1 MRVMKIF
8 GTAAALMLAA
18 CSSTGNSSSQEAA
31 VRAAAAK
38 APAQAICQPGTPDPR
53 ACDPSE
59 TQKTTICHIPPG
71 NPDNAH
77 TLCVGTPAVD
87 AHLAHG
93 DFLGSCCPA
102 DTGSDDGGTTT
113 PPPSDPTT
121 PPPSDPTT
129 PPPSSPPPS
138 DPAPTPSPTPPIS

>member
-1 MRVMKIF
+1 MRVIKVF
-8 GTAAALMLAA
+8 GVAGALLLGA
-18 CSSTGNSSSQEAA
+18 CSGTVTGASQEA

-38 APAQAICQPGTPDPR
+38 APAQQAICQPGTPDPR
-53 ACDPSE
+53 ACDPSQ

-102 DTGSDDGGTTT
+102 DVGTDDGGTTPPGDAT
-113 PPPSDPTT
+113 P
-121 PPPSDPTT
+121 
-129 PPPSSPPPS
+129 PPPSSPPPPS
-138 DPAPTPSPTPPIS
+138 EPAPAPTPTPTPTPPIS

>member
-1 MRVMKIF
+1 MHTIKIF
-8 GTAAALMLAA
+8 GIAGALMLAA
-18 CSSTGNSSSQEAA
+18 CSSTGTTTDQAA

-38 APAQAICQPGTPDPR
+38 APAQQAICQAGTPDPR

-102 DTGSDDGGTTT
+102 GTDDGGTT
-113 PPPSDPTT
+113 PPDDGGTT
-121 PPPSDPTT
+121 PPGNPTS

-138 DPAPTPSPTPPIS
+138 DPAPTPTNPPIS